1 MNPLSAFPINT
12 QMSTNITIDIRINIR
27 REPRTIPAISK
38 PLPLGL
44 SNPFFILTRSIEP
57 NIIGIID
64 IPTIPVTNA
73 TIENPLGPL

>member
-38 PLPLGL
+38 
-44 SNPFFILTRSIEP
+44 FEP
-57 NIIGIID
+57 DFKIIKRNTNI
-64 IPTIPVTNA
+64 
-73 TIENPLGPL
+73 